1 MQGHVTQSVQS
12 QLSMSAQLTVH
23 VDELVQAS
31 WHCILT
37 IKGVPSAG
45 TSLNAILSMLRVSTL
60 YSTVIVFIFVFS
72 NAIFPISVQP
82 GTRSPQLSE
91 NT

>member
-1 MQGHVTQSVQS
+1 MQS

-23 VDELVQAS
+23 VDEVVQAS

-37 IKGVPSAG
+37 VRGVPSEG
-45 TSLNAILSMLRVSTL
+45 TSWNAFSSMLRVSKL
-60 YSTVIVFIFVFS
+60 YSTVIVFIFVPL
-72 NAIFPISVQP
+72 NANFPISVQP
-82 GTRSPQLSE
+82 RMRSPQLSE

>member
-1 MQGHVTQSVQS
+1 MQS

-23 VDELVQAS
+23 VDDLVQAS

-37 IKGVPSAG
+37 IKGVPSEG
-45 TSLNAILSMLRVSTL
+45 TSLNAFLSMLRVLKL
-60 YSTVIVFIFVFS
+60 YSTVIVFIFVFW
-72 NAIFPISVQP
+72 NANFPISVQP
-82 GTRSPQLSE
+82 GMRSPQLSE

>member
-23 VDELVQAS
+23 ADEVVQAS
-31 WHCILT
+31 WHFILT

-45 TSLNAILSMLRVSTL
+45 PSLNAITSMLRVLTL
-60 YSTVIVFIFVFS
+60 YSTVIVFIFVPL
-72 NAIFPISVQP
+72 NANFPISVQP
-82 GTRSPQLSE
+82 EMRLPQLSE